1 MGAFFDPEAV
11 KQLKRIVDVTCAD
24 IVIESSWKYLAYWSF
39 FRIKSLK
46 TPIITYICG
55 IYKFR
60 YAKNAFS
67 VALKM

>member
-1 MGAFFDPEAV
+1 MGTIITQ
-11 KQLKRIVDVTCAD
+11 QLAIFLTKKR
-24 IVIESSWKYLAYWSF
+24 AYWSF

-67 VALKM
+67 VARKM

>member
-1 MGAFFDPEAV
+1 MGRDPFVLGLVREDYLAS
-11 KQLKRIVDVTCAD
+11 LASLDFLD
-24 IVIESSWKYLAYWSF
+24 ILAYWSF

>member
-1 MGAFFDPEAV
+1 MKCKG
-11 KQLKRIVDVTCAD
+11 
-24 IVIESSWKYLAYWSF
+24 LAYWSF

-46 TPIITYICG
+46 TPIIAYFCG

-67 VALKM
+67 AVPKTLFAMVELVLGNCGNARPVAVSI

>member
-1 MGAFFDPEAV
+1 M
-11 KQLKRIVDVTCAD
+11 Q
-24 IVIESSWKYLAYWSF
+24 AYWSF

-46 TPIITYICG
+46 TPIIAYICG

-67 VALKM
+67 AVPKTLFAMVELVLGNCGNARPVAVSI